1 MTYRIELTRD
11 AAKALR
17 AIPKKDQI
25 RIGKKIDSLA
35 ENLPN
40 PSETKMK
47 GDNPFHRVR
56 VGNYRI
62 IYEIQSGTLVILI
75 LKIGHRKEVYRRLS

>member
-1 MTYRIELTRD
+1 MTYRTELTRD

-35 ENLPN
+35 ASLPN
-40 PSETKMK
+40 PSETKLK

-56 VGNYRI
+56 VGNFDMLWKFFYFPSTLTFNKKPFI
-62 IYEIQSGTLVILI
+62 II
-75 LKIGHRKEVYRRLS
+75 